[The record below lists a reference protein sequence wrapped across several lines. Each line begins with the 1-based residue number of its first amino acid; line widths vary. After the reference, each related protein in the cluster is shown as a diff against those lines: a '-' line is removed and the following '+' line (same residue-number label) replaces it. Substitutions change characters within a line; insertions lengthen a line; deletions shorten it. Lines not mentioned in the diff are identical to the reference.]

1 MNSVAKP
8 LHKPNFTTILVEN
21 SNLSQ
26 LFRIFVLHVPFSL
39 QRYFSG
45 SEGYTKHQYTFW
57 HGKHAGFFEGSEDYD
72 RKSEVSFIDSYSRQL
87 SVPVKMSHSVWVT
100 WLS

>member
-1 MNSVAKP
+1 MQ
-8 LHKPNFTTILVEN
+8 TILVEN

-26 LFRIFVLHVPFSL
+26 LFRIFVLHVTFSL

-72 RKSEVSFIDSYSRQL
+72 RKSEVSSIDSYCSR
-87 SVPVKMSHSVWVT
+87 HSIVCLLISPYVDFLRRYLKNIT
-100 WLS
+100 

>member
-1 MNSVAKP
+1 MNSIAKP
-8 LHKPNFTTILVEN
+8 PDKPNVTTILVEY
-21 SNLSQ
+21 SNFYQ
-26 LFRIFVLHVPFSL
+26 LFRIFVLHVTFSL

-72 RKSEVSFIDSYSRQL
+72 RKSEVALSIRTADTQL
-87 SVPVKMSHSVWVT
+87 CVFYYHRT
-100 WLS
+100 